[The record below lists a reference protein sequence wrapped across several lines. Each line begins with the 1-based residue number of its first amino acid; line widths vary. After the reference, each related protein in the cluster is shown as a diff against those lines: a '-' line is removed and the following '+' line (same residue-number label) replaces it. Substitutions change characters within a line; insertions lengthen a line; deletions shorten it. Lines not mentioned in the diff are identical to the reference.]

1 MSTVTTSRTCSAPAG
16 GYRRGAPGPP
26 PAPGRGGGRPAAPP
40 AAWSRPEFRDHAQ
53 AWLDQQ
59 LAAAGIERIGE
70 IEQPRVRPWA
80 TVLRAPTTVGTV
92 WMKAAGPQT
101 TFEVELYPLLARTV
115 PERVL
120 TPLAADTTR
129 GWVLLPDGGPTLGD
143 RLEDSELV
151 QRFVD
156 ALVHYARLQ
165 RTLAPHVGD
174 LLALGVADMRPQ
186 VMPER
191 FEQALEAAAPYVEQH
206 GDPEA
211 RAAFA
216 RVGRLPDAVATW
228 CSQLVDSRLPPSL
241 DHNDLHPWN
250 VLDGARFYDWGDS
263 VVAHPF
269 AAMLVPLGFVQRLLD
284 VDLDNAQYVRAR
296 DAYLD
301 VFADDAPGEDLASTL
316 ALACTVAKIARA
328 LTWDRALR
336 AARGV
341 ADPRAGMRGTHRCAR
356 RGRDRLGTRRRGV
369 RAPRRRRVRGAG
381 RGAGGGGP
389 APPPPGRPPGSRG
402 AAPGGGGR

>member
-1 MSTVTTSRTCSAPAG
+1 MTRTPDAPCG
-16 GYRRGAPGPP
+16 V
-26 PAPGRGGGRPAAPP
+26 
-40 AAWSRPEFRDHAQ
+40 AAWSRPEFRDDAE

-59 LAAAGIERIGE
+59 LAVAGIERIGGV
-70 IEQPRVRPWA
+70 EQPRVRPWA
-80 TVLRAPTTVGTV
+80 TVLRAPTTAGTV

-101 TFEVELYPLLARTV
+101 AFEVELYPLLARTV

-143 RLEDSELV
+143 RLEGAELV
-151 QRFVD
+151 EPFVD

-191 FEQALEAAAPYVEQH
+191 FEQALEAAAPYVDRH

-216 RVGRLPDAVATW
+216 RVGRLPDAVAAW
-228 CSQLVDSRLPPSL
+228 CAQLVDSRLPPSL

-336 AARGV
+336 AARDQGEEV
-341 ADPRAGMRGTHRCAR
+341 EETWASAPFESLSSLLDDTYV
-356 RGRDRLGTRRRGV
+356 GRT
-369 RAPRRRRVRGAG
+369 
-381 RGAGGGGP
+381 
-389 APPPPGRPPGSRG
+389 
-402 AAPGGGGR
+402 